1 MQYVYAHRG
10 ASGYAPEN
18 TLRAFAVAA
27 DMGAD
32 GVELDVQR
40 TRDGVLVVFHD
51 ETVDRVTH
59 GHGRIADMTLAE
71 LRQLRVD
78 RPFPEITDEVI
89 PTLEEV
95 YTLLHDRGLR
105 CNAELKNSVLPYPG
119 LEEEAIA
126 MAEKTGMAD
135 KLLYSS
141 FNHYSMCRIKALNPA
156 MPCGLLYNATLVK
169 PWDYAAGLGVD
180 ALHPHRNAGQALGLC
195 CRSGGGCAASPLLRA
210 AGARRGRRCP
220 RPGTGDQPLDREHG
234 RGAARRHRRRC

>member
-18 TLRAFAVAA
+18 TLRAFALAA

-78 RPFPEITDEVI
+78 RPFPEITGEVI

-105 CNAELKNSVLPYPG
+105 CNAELKNSVLPYHG
-119 LEEEAIA
+119 LEEEAMA

-135 KLLYSS
+135 KMLYSS
-141 FNHYSMCRIKALNPA
+141 FNHYSMCRIKALDPA

-180 ALHPHRNAGQALGLC
+180 ALHPHFSELQVPEEVSAAHALGLEINPWTVNTEE
-195 CRSGGGCAASPLLRA
+195 ALRA
-210 AGARRGRRCP
+210 VIEAGADRIITNYPDRALALLGRK
-220 RPGTGDQPLDREHG
+220 
-234 RGAARRHRRRC
+234 

>member
-119 LEEEAIA
+119 LEEEAMA

-180 ALHPHRNAGQALGLC
+180 ALHPHFSELQVPEEVAAAHALGLEIN
-195 CRSGGGCAASPLLRA
+195 PWTVNTEEELRA
-210 AGARRGRRCP
+210 VIDAGADRIITNYPDRTLALLGRK
-220 RPGTGDQPLDREHG
+220 
-234 RGAARRHRRRC
+234 

>member
-180 ALHPHRNAGQALGLC
+180 ALHPHFSELQVPEEVAAAHALGLEINPWTVNTEE
-195 CRSGGGCAASPLLRA
+195 ALRA
-210 AGARRGRRCP
+210 VIDAGADRIITNYPDRALALLGRK
-220 RPGTGDQPLDREHG
+220 
-234 RGAARRHRRRC
+234 

>member
-18 TLRAFAVAA
+18 TLRAFALAA

-119 LEEEAIA
+119 LEEEAMA

-180 ALHPHRNAGQALGLC
+180 ALHPHFSELQVPEEVAAAHALGLEINPWTVNTEE
-195 CRSGGGCAASPLLRA
+195 ALRA
-210 AGARRGRRCP
+210 VIDAGADRIITNYPDRALALLGRK
-220 RPGTGDQPLDREHG
+220 
-234 RGAARRHRRRC
+234 

>member
-119 LEEEAIA
+119 LEEEAMA

-180 ALHPHRNAGQALGLC
+180 ALHPHFSELQVPEEVAAAHALGLEINPWTVNTEE
-195 CRSGGGCAASPLLRA
+195 ALRA
-210 AGARRGRRCP
+210 VIDAGADRIITNYPDRTLALLGRK
-220 RPGTGDQPLDREHG
+220 
-234 RGAARRHRRRC
+234 